1 MVSEFSS
8 CDIELELGVELTAG
22 ANLTRM
28 MRHQFWD
35 LPKFR
40 VVAMSVDLESV
51 GQVSLLPLLLSL
63 FLIPQSGGSAD
74 VPYLYSALSW
84 VTLIP
89 FCTYPS
95 QFVFGVWGNTLLR
108 NFLLPMQI

>member
-1 MVSEFSS
+1 
-8 CDIELELGVELTAG
+8 
-22 ANLTRM
+22 
-28 MRHQFWD
+28 
-35 LPKFR
+35 
-40 VVAMSVDLESV
+40 MSVDLESV

-89 FCTYPS
+89 FPICIWSLGQYS
-95 QFVFGVWGNTLLR
+95 LKK
-108 NFLLPMQI
+108 LPPTHANLAGQEAIP